1 MAEGRVNF
9 FDAIDANKRNSFIL
23 IFFMILIYLA
33 LSIFFAYS
41 FDLGFC
47 LPILAMGIVV
57 IQAFVSYYYGDK
69 IILATSGAKEV
80 DPKENPFLYNVV
92 EGLSLASQIP
102 MPKLYIIPDESINAF
117 ATGRDPKHASV
128 AVTTGAL
135 NSLNREELEGVLAHE
150 ISHVANYDILYSML
164 AVVFVGSIGLIAQMG
179 SRMLWYGGS
188 SRRDR
193 GGGGGLIILGLIFA
207 ILAPIIAQLVQLA
220 LSRQREYL
228 ADANGARL
236 TRYPNGLANAL
247 EKIHQK
253 QIPTQSA
260 NSTTASLYFSNPF
273 PNKFLSLFSTH
284 PPIEDRVKRLR
295 SM

>member
-1 MAEGRVNF
+1 MGGRVSF

-23 IFFMILIYLA
+23 IFVMVLIYLGV
-33 LSIFFAYS
+33 SIFFAYA
-41 FDLGFC
+41 FDLGWC
-47 LPILAMGIVV
+47 LPILSMGIIIV
-57 IQAFVSYYYGDK
+57 QAFVSYYYGDK

-80 DPKENPFLYNVV
+80 DPKQNPFLYNVV
-92 EGLSLASQIP
+92 EGLSLASLIP
-102 MPKLYIIPDESINAF
+102 MPKVYIIQDDSINAF

-135 NSLNREELEGVLAHE
+135 SALNREELEGVLAHE
-150 ISHVANYDILYSML
+150 ISHIANYDILYSMI

-188 SRRDR
+188 SNRRDR
-193 GGGGGLIILGLIFA
+193 GGGGALLILGLVFA
-207 ILAPIIAQLVQLA
+207 ILAPIIAQMVQLA

-236 TRYPNGLANAL
+236 TRYPNGLASAL
-247 EKIHQK
+247 EKIHSNP
-253 QIPTQSA
+253 IPTQGA